1 MPFTV
6 KIEWSLLVVLSNF
19 YQQFPFLIP
28 ILSNARWIQTIAK
41 WLSVRSKHYY
51 NLKPRWQYSS
61 FCVYRSLNKVS
72 RRELCTSII
81 NPFLFLRRKW
91 FLAFGRTHYACR
103 GSSLSRRRRL
113 YALGWWFDVTY
124 LGWRGL
130 RLWGDRC
137 WWGRGGFLRLFFIVI
152 IVIFITTTVRR
163 RIRFFCANTL

>member
-1 MPFTV
+1 MKNCTKYV
-6 KIEWSLLVVLSNF
+6 SAIKISDIAGTPNVVL
-19 YQQFPFLIP
+19 
-28 ILSNARWIQTIAK
+28 
-41 WLSVRSKHYY
+41 SKHYY
-51 NLKPRWQYSS
+51 NLKPRWHYPS
-61 FCVYRSLNKVS
+61 FCYVYRSLKKVS

-137 WWGRGGFLRLFFIVI
+137 WWGRGGFLRLVIIFI
-152 IVIFITTTVRR
+152 IVIFIIIIIIVIFVTSSAAFSYTFMLEVS
-163 RIRFFCANTL
+163 